1 MDLLLLRQCR
11 HYHPPRFSGLLS
23 PCGTTS
29 DQSGVGSEDS
39 KRPGNESSLPLTS
52 RAVLNCAPEEPES
65 GQPCRSKGLST
76 YSSFDRSP
84 QPSAFCT
91 IYFMGRAHPMD
102 NNRNRRTSGEAYT
115 EWICQY
121 CPSVATT
128 IREGAAVC
136 CLHRTQP
143 RKRNWAT
150 RLLGG
155 LLT

>member
-1 MDLLLLRQCR
+1 MDLLILPQCR

-29 DQSGVGSEDS
+29 DQSGVGSEDF
-39 KRPGNESSLPLTS
+39 KRPANESSLPLTS
-52 RAVLNCAPEEPES
+52 RAVLNCDTRKAES
-65 GQPCRSKGLST
+65 DQPGRSEGLST
-76 YSSFDRSP
+76 HSSFDRVP
-84 QPSAFCT
+84 TALAFCT
-91 IYFMGRAHPMD
+91 ICLIGRAHLMD
-102 NNRNRRTSGEAYT
+102 NNRNRRTSSEPYT

-136 CLHRTQP
+136 CLHRAQP